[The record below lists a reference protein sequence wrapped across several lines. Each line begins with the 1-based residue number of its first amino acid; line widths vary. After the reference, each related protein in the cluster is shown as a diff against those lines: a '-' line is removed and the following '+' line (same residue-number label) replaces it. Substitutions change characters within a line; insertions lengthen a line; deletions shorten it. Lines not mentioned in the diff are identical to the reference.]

1 MPSFG
6 CVKGNPDSPLTRAE
20 MTLPSTPLRSRFGRR
35 LLALFVGCAFV
46 PIAVLAFLSYR
57 HVKQQLYRQSENR
70 LHQANVGLSQAIFD
84 RLLLL
89 DATLKSIPPRAIL
102 QLDASKR
109 KPKPV
114 PKPRPPVA
122 PPPGNQTQ
130 SGNTDGRLAMGG
142 IVPERTPKVV
152 LSRRPAAARRA
163 VTSRPAGSRAELI
176 AASQTLIAGF
186 DLLARQRFVAVEFI
200 GDDRKRIEVF
210 GRLARRP
217 KLTEQDSSDLRL
229 GLPLIVVDHPPASPT
244 RIYLL
249 RRIVRRNEVRGTFVG
264 EVSPQYLWGSLDQIM
279 PSPTT
284 RVTVLDDSAH
294 VIFSFSP
301 KTLPAPTSTGSGSI
315 TPATAI
321 DSLSDSYLS
330 ASSEI
335 RMAEAF
341 AAGPWKVILT
351 ESKDEVLEPMVEFTN
366 MFLRVVGLAS
376 LLVLL
381 LSVSQIRRSLLPL
394 EELQKGTQRIAQRD
408 FASRVTVTSRDEF
421 EQLAASFNTMA
432 TQLGRQFNALA
443 TAAEIDRAVLSATDA
458 TTIVDTILVRIRDV
472 FPCSVVSVTVGVPE
486 GSKSLTTV
494 TQDYGTGQRH
504 VARTRMRSADVHS
517 ILTGA
522 DVVELR
528 SGDPW
533 PSYLEPLV
541 ELGATSFVILPL
553 SYQRQLSG
561 IIALGERSDLA
572 PTDEDRVQMRRL
584 ADQAAVALANAR
596 MLDQVRELAY
606 YDSLTGLPNRLS
618 YKERLAYALEQASR
632 NQKLVAAFFID
643 LDHFS
648 RINDTLGHE
657 VGDQLLQHVA
667 SRLRSCCRERED
679 EVGPAMAT
687 LAPEVARLGGDEF
700 TVIMPGLHDP
710 QDAAKLARRLI
721 SSFAHP
727 VCVGAHEIFINAS
740 IGIAIYPYD
749 GEDLDTLLMHAD
761 TAMYKAKEQGGNS
774 YQTYSKSMTTT
785 ALQRLTLENDL
796 RRALERNEF
805 EVHYQ
810 PILDAHTGTVVG
822 AEALLRWR
830 HPELGLLL
838 PSEFIP
844 IAEENGLIV
853 PMGEWILQAACAQ
866 NRGWQDAGLPRIRV
880 SVNLSS
886 RQLKRRLTDTVT
898 RALQLSGLEPRY
910 LSLELTESVL
920 VNHHKEGTEALHAL
934 RAMGLHL
941 AVDDFGTGYCSF
953 SYLKHF
959 PLDTLKID
967 RSFIREIATDTDDA
981 AITTAIIAMG
991 HALGLRVIAEGVET
1005 EVQLSLLQTQ
1015 GCDEVQ
1021 GYLVGRPVP
1030 AEQFVEHLARKR
1042 GATGASARRHQ
1053 RPANR

>member
-1 MPSFG
+1 MSKN
-6 CVKGNPDSPLTRAE
+6 V
-20 MTLPSTPLRSRFGRR
+20 TLPSTPLRSRFGRR

-46 PIAVLAFLSYR
+46 PMAVLAALSYR
-57 HVKQQLYRQSENR
+57 HVKHQLYSQSENR
-70 LHQANVGLSQAIFD
+70 LQQANLALSQAIFD

-89 DATLKSIPPRAIL
+89 DATLKSIPPQVIL
-102 QLDASKR
+102 QLYAAKQS
-109 KPKPV
+109 PSPV
-114 PKPRPPVA
+114 PKPPPVSR
-122 PPPGNQTQ
+122 PGNQTQ
-130 SGNTDGRLAMGG
+130 TGNLDGRLAMGG
-142 IVPERTPKVV
+142 TVTNRG
-152 LSRRPAAARRA
+152 RPAPIL
-163 VTSRPAGSRAELI
+163 PAPTPAPSRAALI
-176 AASQTLIAGF
+176 AASQALIAGL
-186 DLLARQRFVAVEFI
+186 DLLARQRFVAVEFV
-200 GDDRKRIEVF
+200 GDNAKRAEIF
-210 GRLARRP
+210 GRLARHP
-217 KLTEQDSSDLRL
+217 KLTARDSSDLRL
-229 GLPLIVVDHPPASPT
+229 GLPLIVTQRSPGHPT

-264 EVSPQYLWGSLDQIM
+264 EVSPEYLWGSLDQSM

-284 RVTVLDDSAH
+284 RLAVLDDSAH
-294 VIFSFSP
+294 VIFSYTKVVPVPSQANAAQPAVESP
-301 KTLPAPTSTGSGSI
+301 AVRV
-315 TPATAI
+315 
-321 DSLSDSYLS
+321 DSADQSYLS

-341 AAGPWKVILT
+341 AAQPWKVVLT
-351 ESKDEVLEPMVEFTN
+351 ESKDEVLGPMAEFTDT
-366 MFLRVVGLAS
+366 FLFVVGLSS
-376 LLVLL
+376 LVVLL
-381 LSVSQIRRSLLPL
+381 LSVSQIRRSILPL

-408 FASRVTVTSRDEF
+408 FTSRVTVTSRDEF

-443 TAAEIDRAVLSATDA
+443 TAADIDRAVLSATDA
-458 TTIVDTILVRIRDV
+458 TAIVDTILARIRDV
-472 FPCSVVSVTVGVPE
+472 FPCSVVSVTIGVPD
-486 GSKSLTTV
+486 GSKSLTSV
-494 TQDYGTGQRH
+494 IQDYQTGERH
-504 VARTRMRSADVHS
+504 VAKIGMLGPDVQG
-517 ILTGA
+517 ILTGPE
-522 DVVELR
+522 VLELR
-528 SGDPW
+528 SGEAVPA
-533 PSYLEPLV
+533 YLEPLV
-541 ELGATSFVILPL
+541 ELGATSFVVLPL

-561 IIALGERSDLA
+561 IVALGERFDLV
-572 PTDEDRVQMRRL
+572 PSEEDRVQLRRL

-632 NQKLVAAFFID
+632 NQRLVAAFFID

-657 VGDQLLQHVA
+657 VGDQLLRHVA

-679 EVGPAMAT
+679 EVGPAFAT

-727 VCVGAHEIFINAS
+727 MRVGTHEIFINAS
-740 IGIAIYPYD
+740 IGIAIYPFD
-749 GEDLDTLLMHAD
+749 GEDIDTLLMHAD

-796 RRALERNEF
+796 RRALDRSEF

-810 PILDAHTGTVVG
+810 PIVDAYTGTVVG

-853 PMGEWILQAACAQ
+853 PMGEWILQAACLQ
-866 NRGWQDAGLPRIRV
+866 NRAWQDAGFPRIRV
-880 SVNLSS
+880 GVNLSS
-886 RQLKRRLTDTVT
+886 RQLKRRLTDTIS
-898 RALQLSGLEPRY
+898 RALQQSGLEPRY

-920 VNHHKEGTEALHAL
+920 VNHHKEGSEALHAL

-941 AVDDFGTGYCSF
+941 AVDDFGTGYSSF

-967 RSFIREIATDTDDA
+967 RSFIREIAIHPDDA

-1005 EVQLSLLQTQ
+1005 EAHLSLLQKQ

-1030 AEQFVEHLARKR
+1030 ADRFEEHLARKR
-1042 GATGASARRHQ
+1042 GPAAAAAARRQ
-1053 RPANR
+1053 LRSASR

>member
-1 MPSFG
+1 
-6 CVKGNPDSPLTRAE
+6 

-46 PIAVLAFLSYR
+46 PMAVLAALSYR
-57 HVKQQLYRQSENR
+57 HVKQQLYRQSESR
-70 LHQANVGLSQAIFD
+70 LQQANVALSQAIFE

-89 DATLKSIPPRAIL
+89 DATLKSIPPQAVL
-102 QLDASKR
+102 QLNASKL
-109 KPKPV
+109 KPKPA
-114 PKPRPPVA
+114 PKPKPPV
-122 PPPGNQTQ
+122 PPRPGNQTQ
-130 SGNTDGRLAMGG
+130 TGNLDGRLAMGG
-142 IVPERTPKVV
+142 IMLDRAP
-152 LSRRPAAARRA
+152 RA
-163 VTSRPAGSRAELI
+163 VPSRPAPSRAELI
-176 AASQTLIAGF
+176 AASQALIAGL

-200 GDDRKRIEVF
+200 GDDGKRLEIF

-217 KLTEQDSSDLRL
+217 RLTLRDSSDLRL
-229 GLPLIVVDHPPASPT
+229 GLPLIVTEHPPGEPP

-249 RRIVRRNEVRGTFVG
+249 RRLVRRNEVRGTFVG
-264 EVSPQYLWGSLDQIM
+264 EASPEYLWGTLAQSM

-284 RVTVLDDSAH
+284 RVAVLDDSAH
-294 VIFSFSP
+294 VIFSSA
-301 KTLPAPTSTGSGSI
+301 KTLPLAAAGNRTQDPGVVVDL
-315 TPATAI
+315 A
-321 DSLSDSYLS
+321 DQSYLS

-335 RMAEAF
+335 RMTEAF
-341 AAGPWKVILT
+341 AAQPWRVVLS
-351 ESKDEVLEPMVEFTN
+351 ESKDEVLGPMVEFTN
-366 MFLRVVGLAS
+366 TFLMVVGLSS
-376 LLVLL
+376 LIVLL
-381 LSVSQIRRSLLPL
+381 LSVSQIRRSVLPL
-394 EELQKGTQRIAQRD
+394 EELQKGTRRIAQRD

-458 TTIVDTILVRIRDV
+458 TTIVDTILARIRDV
-472 FPCSVVSVTVGVPE
+472 FPCTVVSVTVGVPD
-486 GSKSLTTV
+486 SAKSLTSV
-494 TQDYGTGQRH
+494 IQDYESGLRH
-504 VARTRMRSADVHS
+504 VARVGMRGQDVQTL
-517 ILTGA
+517 LTGPE
-522 DVVELR
+522 VLELR
-528 SGDPW
+528 SGETVPA
-533 PSYLEPLV
+533 YLEPLV
-541 ELGATSFVILPL
+541 DLGATSFVILPL

-561 IIALGERSDLA
+561 IIALGERFDLV
-572 PTDEDRVQMRRL
+572 PTEEDRVQMRRL

-657 VGDQLLQHVA
+657 VGDQLLRHVA

-679 EVGPAMAT
+679 EVGPAFAT

-710 QDAAKLARRLI
+710 QDAAKLARRII

-727 VCVGAHEIFINAS
+727 IRVGTHEIFINAS
-740 IGIAIYPYD
+740 IGIAIYPFD

-796 RRALERNEF
+796 RRALDRSEF

-810 PILDAHTGTVVG
+810 PIVDAYTGTVVG

-853 PMGEWILQAACAQ
+853 PMGEWILQAACLQ
-866 NRGWQDAGLPRIRV
+866 NRTWQDAGFPRIRV
-880 SVNLSS
+880 GVNLSS
-886 RQLKRRLTDTVT
+886 RQLKRRLTETVS
-898 RALQLSGLEPRY
+898 RALQVSGLEPRY

-941 AVDDFGTGYCSF
+941 AVDDFGTGYSSF

-967 RSFIREIATDTDDA
+967 RSFIREIAVHPDDA

-1005 EVQLSLLQTQ
+1005 EAHLSLLQKQ
-1015 GCDEVQ
+1015 GCDEIQ

-1030 AEQFVEHLARKR
+1030 ADRFEEHLARKR
-1042 GATGASARRHQ
+1042 GANGASARRQQ
-1053 RPANR
+1053 RPSTR

>member
-1 MPSFG
+1 M
-6 CVKGNPDSPLTRAE
+6 
-20 MTLPSTPLRSRFGRR
+20 
-35 LLALFVGCAFV
+35 
-46 PIAVLAFLSYR
+46 AVLAVLSYR
-57 HVKQQLYRQSENR
+57 HVKQQLYRQSEDR
-70 LHQANVGLSQAIFD
+70 LQQANLALGQAIFD

-89 DATLKSIPPRAIL
+89 DATLKSIPPQAIL
-102 QLDASKR
+102 QLLVSKQ
-109 KPKPV
+109 KPPA
-114 PKPRPPVA
+114 PRPPPA
-122 PPPGNQTQ
+122 PPKLGNQTQ
-130 SGNTDGRLAMGG
+130 TGNLDGRVAMGG
-142 IVPERTPKVV
+142 IVLDRPK
-152 LSRRPAAARRA
+152 AA
-163 VTSRPAGSRAELI
+163 SRPAPSRAELI
-176 AASQTLIAGF
+176 AASQALIAGL
-186 DLLARQRFVAVEFI
+186 DLLARQRFVAVEFV
-200 GDDRKRIEVF
+200 GDDGKHIEIF
-210 GRLARRP
+210 GRLPQRPRLTAR
-217 KLTEQDSSDLRL
+217 DSSDLRL
-229 GLPLIVVDHPPASPT
+229 GLPLIVTEHPAGQTS

-249 RRIVRRNEVRGTFVG
+249 RRVVRRNEVRGTFVG
-264 EVSPQYLWGSLDQIM
+264 QVSPEYLWGSLDQSM

-284 RVTVLDDSAH
+284 RVAVLDDSSH
-294 VIFSFSP
+294 VIFSSSAR
-301 KTLPAPTSTGSGSI
+301 TLPITPSTGQ
-315 TPATAI
+315 P
-321 DSLSDSYLS
+321 DSVLVDSSDHSYLS
-330 ASSEI
+330 ATSEI

-341 AAGPWKVILT
+341 AAQPWKVVLT
-351 ESKDEVLEPMVEFTN
+351 ESKNEVLEPMVEFTN
-366 MFLRVVGLAS
+366 TFLIVVGLSS
-376 LLVLL
+376 LVVLL
-381 LSVSQIRRSLLPL
+381 LSVSQIRRSVLPL
-394 EELQKGTQRIAQRD
+394 EELQKGTRRIAQRD

-472 FPCSVVSVTVGVPE
+472 FPCSVVSVTVGAPD
-486 GSKSLTTV
+486 GSKSLTSV
-494 TQDYGTGQRH
+494 TQDYETGQRH
-504 VARTRMRSADVHS
+504 VGRIGMRAADVQS
-517 ILTGA
+517 ILTGPE
-522 DVVELR
+522 VLELR
-528 SGDPW
+528 SGESV
-533 PSYLEPLV
+533 PSYLEPLL
-541 ELGATSFVILPL
+541 ELGATSFVVLPL

-561 IIALGERSDLA
+561 IIALGERFDLM
-572 PTDEDRVQMRRL
+572 PTEEDRVQMRRL

-632 NQKLVAAFFID
+632 DQKLVAAFFID

-657 VGDQLLQHVA
+657 VGDQLLRHVA

-727 VCVGAHEIFINAS
+727 IRVDTHEIFINAS

-796 RRALERNEF
+796 RRALERSEF

-810 PILDAHTGTVVG
+810 PIVDAYTGTVVG

-853 PMGEWILQAACAQ
+853 PMGEWILQAACVQ
-866 NRGWQDAGLPRIRV
+866 NRAWQDAGLPRIRV
-880 SVNLSS
+880 GVNLSS
-886 RQLKRRLTDTVT
+886 RQLKRRLSDTIAK
-898 RALQLSGLEPRY
+898 ALQLSGLEPRY

-941 AVDDFGTGYCSF
+941 AVDDFGTGYSSF

-967 RSFIREIATDTDDA
+967 RSFIREIATHPDDA

-1005 EVQLSLLQTQ
+1005 EAHLALLQKQ

-1030 AEQFVEHLARKR
+1030 AERFEEHLVRRRAIS
-1042 GATGASARRHQ
+1042 APARRQ
-1053 RPANR
+1053 PRSTSR

>member
-1 MPSFG
+1 
-6 CVKGNPDSPLTRAE
+6 

-46 PIAVLAFLSYR
+46 PMAVLAVLSYR
-57 HVKQQLYRQSENR
+57 HVKQQLYRQSEKR
-70 LHQANVGLSQAIFD
+70 LQQANVALSQAIFE

-89 DATLKSIPPRAIL
+89 DATLKSIPPQAIL
-102 QLDASKR
+102 QLDVSKR
-109 KPKPV
+109 KAKPV
-114 PKPRPPVA
+114 RRPSPPVA
-122 PPPGNQTQ
+122 RRPGNQTQ
-130 SGNTDGRLAMGG
+130 TGDMDGRLAMGG
-142 IVPERTPKVV
+142 IV
-152 LSRRPAAARRA
+152 LDRRA
-163 VTSRPAGSRAELI
+163 APSRPAPSRADLI
-176 AASQTLIAGF
+176 AASQALIAGL
-186 DLLARQRFVAVEFI
+186 DLLARQRFVAVEFV
-200 GDDRKRIEVF
+200 GDDGKRIEIF
-210 GRLARRP
+210 GRRARRP
-217 KLTEQDSSDLRL
+217 KLTPRDSSDLRL
-229 GLPLIVVDHPPASPT
+229 GLPLIVTEHAPGEPSRV
-244 RIYLL
+244 YLL
-249 RRIVRRNEVRGTFVG
+249 RRLVRRGEVRGTFVG
-264 EVSPQYLWGSLDQIM
+264 EASPEYLWGTLDQSM
-279 PSPTT
+279 PSLTT
-284 RVTVLDDSAH
+284 RLAVMDDSAH
-294 VIFSFSP
+294 VIFSSV
-301 KTLPAPTSTGSGSI
+301 KGLPILPL
-315 TPATAI
+315 ATRTKAAGVVV
-321 DSLSDSYLS
+321 DSADQSYLS

-335 RMAEAF
+335 RMTEAF
-341 AAGPWKVILT
+341 AAQPWQVVLS
-351 ESKDEVLEPMVEFTN
+351 ESKDEVLEPMVDFTN
-366 MFLRVVGLAS
+366 TFLMVVGLSS
-376 LLVLL
+376 LIVLL
-381 LSVSQIRRSLLPL
+381 LSVTQIRRSVLPL
-394 EELQKGTQRIAQRD
+394 QELQKGTRRIAQRD
-408 FASRVTVTSRDEF
+408 FTSRVTVTSRDEF
-421 EQLAASFNTMA
+421 EQLATSFNTMA

-458 TTIVDTILVRIRDV
+458 TTIVDTILARIRDV
-472 FPCSVVSVTVGVPE
+472 FPCSVVSVTVGVPD
-486 GSKSLTTV
+486 SSTTV
-494 TQDYGTGQRH
+494 TSVIQDYESGLRH
-504 VARTRMRSADVHS
+504 VARVGMRGHDVQTL
-517 ILTGA
+517 LTGPE
-522 DVVELR
+522 VLELR
-528 SGDPW
+528 SGETVPA
-533 PSYLEPLV
+533 YLEPLV
-541 ELGATSFVILPL
+541 QLGATSFVVLPL

-561 IIALGERSDLA
+561 IIALGERFDLV
-572 PTDEDRVQMRRL
+572 PTEEDRVQMRRL

-657 VGDQLLQHVA
+657 VGDQLLRHVA

-679 EVGPAMAT
+679 EVGPAFAT

-700 TVIMPGLHDP
+700 TVIMPGLNDP
-710 QDAAKLARRLI
+710 QDAAKLARRII

-727 VCVGAHEIFINAS
+727 IRVNTHEIFINAS
-740 IGIAIYPYD
+740 IGIAIYPFD

-761 TAMYKAKEQGGNS
+761 TAMYKAKEQWGNS

-796 RRALERNEF
+796 RRALDRNEF

-810 PILDAHTGTVVG
+810 PIVDAYTGTVVG

-853 PMGEWILQAACAQ
+853 PMGEWILQAACLQ
-866 NRGWQDAGLPRIRV
+866 NRTWQDAGLPRIRV
-880 SVNLSS
+880 GVNLSS
-886 RQLKRRLTDTVT
+886 RQLKRRLTETVS

-941 AVDDFGTGYCSF
+941 AVDDFGTGYSSF

-967 RSFIREIATDTDDA
+967 RSFIREIAVHPDDA

-1005 EVQLSLLQTQ
+1005 EAHLSLLQKQ
-1015 GCDEVQ
+1015 GCDEIQ

-1030 AEQFVEHLARKR
+1030 ADRFEEHLSRKR
-1042 GATGASARRHQ
+1042 GANGPSPRRQQ
-1053 RPANR
+1053 RSPSR

>member
-1 MPSFG
+1 M
-6 CVKGNPDSPLTRAE
+6 
-20 MTLPSTPLRSRFGRR
+20 
-35 LLALFVGCAFV
+35 
-46 PIAVLAFLSYR
+46 AVLALLSYR
-57 HVKQQLYRQSENR
+57 HVKQQLYRQSANR
-70 LHQANVGLSQAIFD
+70 LQQANVALGQAIFE

-89 DATLKSIPPRAIL
+89 DATLKSIPPQAIL
-102 QLDASKR
+102 QLDVSKR
-109 KPKPV
+109 KPKPARV
-114 PKPRPPVA
+114 VRLPVKPR
-122 PPPGNQTQ
+122 PGNQTQ
-130 SGNTDGRLAMGG
+130 TGNMDGRLAMGG
-142 IVPERTPKVV
+142 IVLEPTPKGASVRHG
-152 LSRRPAAARRA
+152 SSP
-163 VTSRPAGSRAELI
+163 SRAELI
-176 AASQTLIAGF
+176 AASQALIAGL
-186 DLLARQRFVAVEFI
+186 DLLARQRFVAVEFV
-200 GDDRKRIEVF
+200 GDDGKRIEVF

-217 KLTEQDSSDLRL
+217 KLTSRDSSDLRL
-229 GLPLIVVDHPPASPT
+229 GLPLIVTENLPGEPP

-249 RRIVRRNEVRGTFVG
+249 RRLVRRNEVRGTFVG
-264 EVSPQYLWGSLDQIM
+264 EASPEYLWGTLDQSM

-284 RVTVLDDSAH
+284 HVAVMDDSAH
-294 VIFSFSP
+294 VIFSSV
-301 KTLPAPTSTGSGSI
+301 KTLPLSAAGNRTQ
-315 TPATAI
+315 TPAVVVAGSV
-321 DSLSDSYLS
+321 DQSYLS

-335 RMAEAF
+335 RMTEAF
-341 AAGPWKVILT
+341 ASQPWRVVLS
-351 ESKDEVLEPMVEFTN
+351 ESKDEVLEPMVDFTN
-366 MFLRVVGLAS
+366 TFLMVVGLSS
-376 LLVLL
+376 LIVLL
-381 LSVSQIRRSLLPL
+381 LSVSQIRRSVLPL
-394 EELQKGTQRIAQRD
+394 EELQKGTRRIAQRD

-458 TTIVDTILVRIRDV
+458 TTIVDTILARIRDV
-472 FPCSVVSVTVGVPE
+472 FPCSVVSVTVGVPDS
-486 GSKSLTTV
+486 SKSLTSV
-494 TQDYGTGQRH
+494 IQDYETGLRH
-504 VARTRMRSADVHS
+504 VARVSMRGQDVQS
-517 ILTGA
+517 ILTGPE
-522 DVVELR
+522 VLELR
-528 SGDPW
+528 TGESVPG
-533 PSYLEPLV
+533 YLEPLV

-561 IIALGERSDLA
+561 IIALGERFDLV
-572 PTDEDRVQMRRL
+572 PTEEDRVQMRRL

-606 YDSLTGLPNRLS
+606 FDSLTGLPNRLS

-657 VGDQLLQHVA
+657 VGDQLLRHVA

-679 EVGPAMAT
+679 EVGPAFAT

-700 TVIMPGLHDP
+700 TVIMPGLNDP
-710 QDAAKLARRLI
+710 QDAAKLARRII

-727 VCVGAHEIFINAS
+727 IRVGTHEIFINAS
-740 IGIAIYPYD
+740 IGIAIYPFD

-796 RRALERNEF
+796 RRALDRNEF
-805 EVHYQ
+805 EVHFQ
-810 PILDAHTGTVVG
+810 PIVDAYTGTVVG

-853 PMGEWILQAACAQ
+853 PMGEWILQAACLQ
-866 NRGWQDAGLPRIRV
+866 NRAWQDAGLPRIRV
-880 SVNLSS
+880 GVNLSS
-886 RQLKRRLTDTVT
+886 RQLKRRLTETVS

-941 AVDDFGTGYCSF
+941 AVDDFGTGYSSF

-967 RSFIREIATDTDDA
+967 RSFIREIAIHPDDA

-1005 EVQLSLLQTQ
+1005 EAHLSLLQKQ
-1015 GCDEVQ
+1015 GCDEIQ

-1030 AEQFVEHLARKR
+1030 ADRFEEHLARKR
-1042 GATGASARRHQ
+1042 GTSGAGARRQQ
-1053 RPANR
+1053 RSPSR

>member
-1 MPSFG
+1 M
-6 CVKGNPDSPLTRAE
+6 
-20 MTLPSTPLRSRFGRR
+20 
-35 LLALFVGCAFV
+35 
-46 PIAVLAFLSYR
+46 AVLALLSYR

-70 LHQANVGLSQAIFD
+70 LQQANVALSQAIFE

-89 DATLKSIPPRAIL
+89 DATLKSIPPQAIL
-102 QLDASKR
+102 QLDASKQ
-109 KPKPV
+109 
-114 PKPRPPVA
+114 KPRPVPQPRPTV
-122 PPPGNQTQ
+122 PKRTGNQTQ
-130 SGNTDGRLAMGG
+130 TGNMDGRLAMGG
-142 IVPERTPKVV
+142 IVLDRVPRTTP
-152 LSRRPAAARRA
+152 LRPA
-163 VTSRPAGSRAELI
+163 PSRAELI
-176 AASQTLIAGF
+176 AASQALIAGL
-186 DLLARQRFVAVEFI
+186 DLLARQRFVAVEFV
-200 GDDRKRIEVF
+200 GDDGKRIEIF
-210 GRLARRP
+210 GRLGRRP
-217 KLTEQDSSDLRL
+217 KLSPRDSSDLRL
-229 GLPLIVVDHPPASPT
+229 GLPLIVTTHAAGERS

-264 EVSPQYLWGSLDQIM
+264 EASPEYLWGSLDQSM

-284 RVTVLDDSAH
+284 RVAVLDDSAH
-294 VIFSFSP
+294 VIFSSAR
-301 KTLPAPTSTGSGSI
+301 TLPLAAAGNRTQDPGVVV
-315 TPATAI
+315 
-321 DSLSDSYLS
+321 DSADQSYLS

-335 RMAEAF
+335 RMTEAF
-341 AAGPWKVILT
+341 ASQAWRVVLS
-351 ESKDEVLEPMVEFTN
+351 ESKDEVLEPMVDFTN
-366 MFLRVVGLAS
+366 TFLMVVGLSS
-376 LLVLL
+376 LVVLL
-381 LSVSQIRRSLLPL
+381 LSVSQIRRSVLPL
-394 EELQKGTQRIAQRD
+394 EELQKGTRRIAQRD

-458 TTIVDTILVRIRDV
+458 TTIVDTILARIRDV
-472 FPCSVVSVTVGVPE
+472 FPCSVVSVTVGLPDS
-486 GSKSLTTV
+486 SKSLTSV
-494 TQDYGTGQRH
+494 IQDYKSGLRH
-504 VARTRMRSADVHS
+504 VARVGMRGQDVQS
-517 ILTGA
+517 LLTGP

-528 SGDPW
+528 GGESVPD
-533 PSYLEPLV
+533 YLEPLV
-541 ELGATSFVILPL
+541 ELGATSFVVLPL

-561 IIALGERSDLA
+561 IIALGERFDLM
-572 PTDEDRVQMRRL
+572 PSEEDRVQMRRL

-606 YDSLTGLPNRLS
+606 FDSLTGLPNRLS

-657 VGDQLLQHVA
+657 VGDQLLRHVA

-679 EVGPAMAT
+679 EVGPAFAT

-700 TVIMPGLHDP
+700 TVIMPGLSDP
-710 QDAAKLARRLI
+710 QDAAKLARRII

-727 VCVGAHEIFINAS
+727 IRVDTHEIFINAS
-740 IGIAIYPYD
+740 IGIAIYPFD

-796 RRALERNEF
+796 RRALDRNEF
-805 EVHYQ
+805 EVHFQ
-810 PILDAHTGTVVG
+810 PIVDAYTGTVVG

-853 PMGEWILQAACAQ
+853 PMGEWILQAACMQ
-866 NRGWQDAGLPRIRV
+866 NRAWQDAGFPRIRV
-880 SVNLSS
+880 GVNLSS
-886 RQLKRRLTDTVT
+886 RQLKRRLTDTVS

-941 AVDDFGTGYCSF
+941 AVDDFGTGYSSF

-967 RSFIREIATDTDDA
+967 RSFIREIAIHPDDA

-1005 EVQLSLLQTQ
+1005 EAHLSLLQKQ
-1015 GCDEVQ
+1015 GCDEIQ

-1030 AEQFVEHLARKR
+1030 ADRFEEHLARKR
-1042 GATGASARRHQ
+1042 GANGSGARRQQ
-1053 RPANR
+1053 RLPSR

>member
-1 MPSFG
+1 
-6 CVKGNPDSPLTRAE
+6 

-46 PIAVLAFLSYR
+46 PMAVLALLSYR

-70 LHQANVGLSQAIFD
+70 LQQANVALSQAIFE

-89 DATLKSIPPRAIL
+89 DATLKSIPPQAIL
-102 QLDASKR
+102 QLDVSTR
-109 KPKPV
+109 KPKPA

-122 PPPGNQTQ
+122 PRPGNQTQ
-130 SGNTDGRLAMGG
+130 TGDMDGRLAMGG
-142 IVPERTPKVV
+142 IMLDRSPR
-152 LSRRPAAARRA
+152 AAP
-163 VTSRPAGSRAELI
+163 SRPAPSRAELI
-176 AASQTLIAGF
+176 AASQALIAGL
-186 DLLARQRFVAVEFI
+186 DLLARQRFVAVEFV
-200 GDDRKRIEVF
+200 GDDGRRLEIF

-217 KLTEQDSSDLRL
+217 RLTPRDSSDLRL
-229 GLPLIVVDHPPASPT
+229 GLPLIVTERPAGEPS
-244 RIYLL
+244 RIYLM
-249 RRIVRRNEVRGTFVG
+249 RRLVRRNELRGTFVG
-264 EVSPQYLWGSLDQIM
+264 EASPEYLWGSLDQSM

-284 RVTVLDDSAH
+284 RVAVMDDSAH
-294 VIFSFSP
+294 VIFSSA
-301 KTLPAPTSTGSGSI
+301 KALPVPPAGTGTRDPGVVV
-315 TPATAI
+315 
-321 DSLSDSYLS
+321 DSADQSYLS

-335 RMAEAF
+335 RMTEAF
-341 AAGPWKVILT
+341 ASQPWRVVLS
-351 ESKDEVLEPMVEFTN
+351 ESKDEVLGPMVEFTN
-366 MFLRVVGLAS
+366 TFLMVVGLSS
-376 LLVLL
+376 LVVLL
-381 LSVSQIRRSLLPL
+381 LSVSQIRRSVLPL
-394 EELQKGTQRIAQRD
+394 EELQKGTRRIAQRD
-408 FASRVTVTSRDEF
+408 FTSRVTVTSRDEF

-458 TTIVDTILVRIRDV
+458 TTIVDTILARIRDV
-472 FPCSVVSVTVGVPE
+472 FPCSVVSVTVGLPDS
-486 GSKSLTTV
+486 SKSLTSV
-494 TQDYGTGQRH
+494 IQDDESGLRH
-504 VARTRMRSADVHS
+504 VARVGMRGQDVQS
-517 ILTGA
+517 LLTGP
-522 DVVELR
+522 DVLVLR
-528 SGDPW
+528 SGESVPA
-533 PSYLEPLV
+533 YLEPLV

-561 IIALGERSDLA
+561 IIALGERFDLV
-572 PTDEDRVQMRRL
+572 PSDEDRVQMRRL

-606 YDSLTGLPNRLS
+606 FDSLTGLPNRLS

-632 NQKLVAAFFID
+632 DQKLVAAFFID

-657 VGDQLLQHVA
+657 VGDQLLRHVA

-679 EVGPAMAT
+679 EVGPAFAT

-700 TVIMPGLHDP
+700 TVIMPGLNDP
-710 QDAAKLARRLI
+710 QDAAKLARRII

-727 VCVGAHEIFINAS
+727 IRVDTHEIFINAS
-740 IGIAIYPYD
+740 IGIAIYPFD

-774 YQTYSKSMTTT
+774 YQTYSKSMSTT

-796 RRALERNEF
+796 RRALDRNEF
-805 EVHYQ
+805 EVHFQ
-810 PILDAHTGTVVG
+810 PIVDAYTGTVVG
-822 AEALLRWR
+822 AEALLRWQ

-853 PMGEWILQAACAQ
+853 PMGEWILQAACLQ
-866 NRGWQDAGLPRIRV
+866 NRAWQDAGFPRIRV
-880 SVNLSS
+880 GVNLSS
-886 RQLKRRLTDTVT
+886 RQLKRRLTETVS

-941 AVDDFGTGYCSF
+941 AVDDFGTGYSSF

-967 RSFIREIATDTDDA
+967 RSFIREIAIHPEDA

-1005 EVQLSLLQTQ
+1005 EAHLSLLQKQ
-1015 GCDEVQ
+1015 GCDEIQ

-1030 AEQFVEHLARKR
+1030 ADRFEEHLARKR
-1042 GATGASARRHQ
+1042 GANGAGARRQQ
-1053 RPANR
+1053 RSPSR